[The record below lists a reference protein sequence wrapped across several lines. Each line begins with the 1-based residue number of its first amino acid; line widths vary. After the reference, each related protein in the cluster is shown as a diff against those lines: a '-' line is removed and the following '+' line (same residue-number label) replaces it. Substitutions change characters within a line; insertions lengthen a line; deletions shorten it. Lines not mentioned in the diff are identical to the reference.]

1 MPDGQKKNMSP
12 IRYLIGQSLYLG
24 SLSHLLSSLYRFSLV
39 DQESECERDW
49 NSYAQ
54 PIHTCLL
61 NQLYSDSAAT
71 RVVYSFLNPA
81 SSRSLNMGMPERKKG
96 YPRYSLVPSQARL
109 ESKEELP
116 TQIGVISKWTQ
127 LSNIFSYA
135 IISSSTQNKMNKRE
149 ERTSHKQA
157 VRSNRFWLGLCEW
170 NLHSRKT
177 GLVHLDSH
185 FRMLEEWLT

>member
-1 MPDGQKKNMSP
+1 MHDRPILISFECDHWLDYDYVNGSDPLPLSRACGQCFNGSPLMPDGQKKNMSP

-61 NQLYSDSAAT
+61 NPMYSDSAAT

-81 SSRSLNMGMPERKKG
+81 SSRSLHMGMPERKKG
-96 YPRYSLVPSQARL
+96 YPRFC
-109 ESKEELP
+109 LP
-116 TQIGVISKWTQ
+116 LWKHWEGVGVSADWKV
-127 LSNIFSYA
+127 
-135 IISSSTQNKMNKRE
+135 
-149 ERTSHKQA
+149 QA
-157 VRSNRFWLGLCEW
+157 VKVKWVL
-170 NLHSRKT
+170 
-177 GLVHLDSH
+177 LDTQCH
-185 FRMLEEWLT
+185 GWIW

>member
-1 MPDGQKKNMSP
+1 MHDRPIIISFECDHWLYYDYVNGSPLSRACGQCFNGSPLMPDGQKKNMSP

-24 SLSHLLSSLYRFSLV
+24 SLSHLLSSLSRFSLV

-61 NQLYSDSAAT
+61 NPLYSDSAAT

-96 YPRYSLVPSQARL
+96 YPRYSSLPSKARI
-109 ESKEELP
+109 KGGTP
-116 TQIGVISKWTQ
+116 D
-127 LSNIFSYA
+127 
-135 IISSSTQNKMNKRE
+135 
-149 ERTSHKQA
+149 
-157 VRSNRFWLGLCEW
+157 SNRCDIEVDSIVQSLLLCYYFVEYSKQDEKARGK
-170 NLHSRKT
+170 NLT
-177 GLVHLDSH
+177 
-185 FRMLEEWLT
+185 

>member
-1 MPDGQKKNMSP
+1 MSP

-61 NQLYSDSAAT
+61 NPLYSDSAAT
-71 RVVYSFLNPA
+71 RVVYSFIQHPVGRWIWACPNARL
-81 SSRSLNMGMPERKKG
+81 SER
-96 YPRYSLVPSQARL
+96 LVPSQARL

-116 TQIGVISKWTQ
+116 TQIGVISKWTP
-127 LSNIFSYA
+127 LPNLFSYA

-157 VRSNRFWLGLCEW
+157 VRSTRFWLGLCEW

-177 GLVHLDSH
+177 GL
-185 FRMLEEWLT
+185 LTSEC

>member
-1 MPDGQKKNMSP
+1 
-12 IRYLIGQSLYLG
+12 
-24 SLSHLLSSLYRFSLV
+24 
-39 DQESECERDW
+39 
-49 NSYAQ
+49 
-54 PIHTCLL
+54 
-61 NQLYSDSAAT
+61 
-71 RVVYSFLNPA
+71 
-81 SSRSLNMGMPERKKG
+81 MGMPERKKG

-157 VRSNRFWLGLCEW
+157 VRSTRFLLGLCEW

-177 GLVHLDSH
+177 GLVHLASH
-185 FRMLEEWLT
+185 FVMLEEWLT

>member
-39 DQESECERDW
+39 DQESECERDL

-61 NQLYSDSAAT
+61 NPLYSDSAAT

-96 YPRYSLVPSQARL
+96 YPRYSSLPSKARIKGGTPDSNRCDIEVDSIVQSLLLCYYFVEYSKQDEQARG
-109 ESKEELP
+109 K
-116 TQIGVISKWTQ
+116 
-127 LSNIFSYA
+127 
-135 IISSSTQNKMNKRE
+135 
-149 ERTSHKQA
+149 
-157 VRSNRFWLGLCEW
+157 
-170 NLHSRKT
+170 NLT
-177 GLVHLDSH
+177 
-185 FRMLEEWLT
+185 